1 MLDFTWTE
9 EHKAVFKLV
18 QDFGKK
24 EVLPF
29 IRERDRKEQFDP
41 TILKKLG
48 EADIL
53 GICIP
58 SKYGGAGLD
67 YISLGIACQE
77 LEYADTSLRVI
88 LSVHIGLTSLAYLT
102 WGNEAQKQ
110 KYLVPQAKGEKIG
123 SFGLTEPNAGSD
135 VVGIQAT
142 ADKKDGYYV
151 LNGEKMW
158 ISLADVADNFLC
170 VAWT

>member
-1 MLDFTWTE
+1 MIDFTWTE

-24 EVLPF
+24 EVIPF

-41 TILKKLG
+41 AILKKLG

-58 SKYGGAGLD
+58 VKYGGAGLD

-88 LSVHIGLTSLAYLT
+88 LSVHIGLTSLAFLT
-102 WGNEAQKQ
+102 WGNEAQKC
-110 KYLVPQAKGEKIG
+110 
-123 SFGLTEPNAGSD
+123 
-135 VVGIQAT
+135 GI
-142 ADKKDGYYV
+142 
-151 LNGEKMW
+151 L
-158 ISLADVADNFLC
+158 NFLSPDQK
-170 VAWT
+170 AYDSGGQSDIQKIPTQIPARLK